1 MKKITKVLA
10 LFALS
15 TTLLV
20 GCKNKDQSGDSSSES
35 GEVVKT
41 DWTDDEKSLMSSH
54 LHGIVLPFLSKE
66 GLEIKWN
73 EATAEEVGYVS
84 ISAKSGSLKETED
97 YSKLF
102 KAADGWQGGDESE
115 SESYTDYYFQ
125 KFVSTSEGKRGVVV
139 HFCLG
144 SAESPAA
151 SGDFVLEAYDSFKY
165 EWPADVAKVFTES
178 FGSTSYAPAFPG
190 ALHYRSGTYYNFK
203 YITCYLEEEPALADA
218 GYSAILEAQDPAWT
232 VAAELDEDGYYVA
245 TSPDDK
251 YELSYLYRED
261 LGALRI
267 YFQEKTY
274 DSFPAAKLCELLD
287 YDGIAIPALA
297 VENAKYKIMDQ
308 RTADPSTGVLSGS
321 IYVNIIGGTVTDL
334 SDYNTTLQANHW
346 YSYVDEATEE
356 GDNSWLYAWGTDGSK
371 LMQIYAYADAESLTF
386 AVVGPLTAPAEWGT
400 GEGSIS
406 EKIAD
411 YLGAG
416 VTDVLPPVNKNVFGI
431 FDNLARYD
439 CVLMYCGT
447 ETYAEEVIA
456 SYGAYLT
463 SDPDGEGE
471 GQPLFTKVTRPVSGD
486 WYISQNS
493 QFAIQLVTY
502 EADTGFYVEIDF
514 YKVSEVPIL
523 VFPSSYV
530 SSAIAEYA
538 TTDVVPAYSYEGD
551 VEEYTYG
558 QGYVLVSFAESAGV
572 KVDEQIASYA
582 ANALLDAG
590 YSFDEASGSYFT
602 ANKEVRITLSNYNGS
617 LLIEY
622 EEYAEPTATWNAEN
636 VAAMLTANGIT
647 SSVVIPELAGGSQY
661 VVSNSKSQIIVTFGS
676 ADAATNAANA
686 YISALAGNENF
697 IDYRDYELGFV
708 ASDEAY
714 TIYSVSVSGNNVII
728 QVYALS

>member
-15 TTLLV
+15 STLLV
-20 GCKNKDQSGDSSSES
+20 GCKNKDQSGDDSSSES

-41 DWTDDEKSLMSSH
+41 EWTDDEKSLMSSH

-66 GLEIKWN
+66 GLEVKWN
-73 EATAEEVGYVS
+73 EATAEEVGYIS
-84 ISAKSGSLKETED
+84 FSAKSGSLKETED

-125 KFVSTSEGKRGVVV
+125 KFVSTSEGKRGVIV

-144 SAESPAA
+144 SAENPAA

-203 YITCYLEEEPALADA
+203 YITCYLEEDPAEADA

-274 DSFPAAKLCELLD
+274 DAFPAAKLYEMLD
-287 YDGIAIPALA
+287 YDGIVIPALT
-297 VENAKYKIMDQ
+297 VEGAKYKIMDQ
-308 RTADPSTGVLSGS
+308 RTADPSTGVLKGS
-321 IYVNIIGGTVTDL
+321 IYVSIIGGTVDDL
-334 SDYNTTLQANHW
+334 RNYDTILKTNHW
-346 YSYVDEATEE
+346 DSEVEEPEEE
-356 GDNSWLYAWGTDGSK
+356 GDNTWLYAYGTDGNK
-371 LMQIYAYADAESLTF
+371 VMQAYAYADAESLTF
-386 AVVGPLTAPAEWGT
+386 AVVGPLTAPVEWGT

-406 EKIAD
+406 EAIAD
-411 YLGAG
+411 YLGDE

-431 FDNLARYD
+431 YDNLAYFD
-439 CVLMYCGT
+439 CVLLFCGT
-447 ETYAEEVIA
+447 ESYAEEVLA
-456 SYGAYLT
+456 SYGEFLI

-471 GQPLFTKVTRPVSGD
+471 GQPLFTKVTRPASGD

-493 QFAIQLVTY
+493 QFAVQLVIY
-502 EADTGFYVEIDF
+502 GSKYVEIDF
-514 YKVSEVPIL
+514 YSVSEVPEL
-523 VFPSSYV
+523 AFPSSYV
-530 SSAIAEYA
+530 NNAIAEYA
-538 TTDVVPAYSYEGD
+538 TSDVVPAYSIEGD
-551 VEEYTYG
+551 IEEFTYG
-558 QGYVLVSFAESAGV
+558 EGYVLVSFAESAGV
-572 KVDEQIASYA
+572 SVDEQIAAYA
-582 ANALLDAG
+582 AGALTEAG
-590 YSFDEASGSYFT
+590 YAFDEASGSYFT
-602 ANKEVRITLSNYNGS
+602 ANKEVRISVSEYKGS

-622 EEYAEPTATWNAEN
+622 EEYVEPTATWNAEN

-647 SSVVIPELAGGSQY
+647 STIAIPELAGGSQY

-676 ADAATNAANA
+676 ADAATSAASA
-686 YISALAGNENF
+686 YQTSLLANENF
-697 IDYRDYELGFV
+697 ADYREMGYGIV
-708 ASDEAY
+708 ASDFTY
-714 TIYSVSVSGNNVII
+714 TIYSVSVSGSNVII
-728 QVYALS
+728 QVYGLS